1 MSISYLVPHDC
12 DSANPEDTK
21 GAPTIDWSAAIAQPA
36 FRELLRFKWRVIA
49 PMMTIYL
56 LFFAGLMLLAGYAR
70 PVMAAPALGPLN
82 VGYVLIII
90 AYPMCWAV
98 ALIYVFA
105 ADAWFDPKARAAAR
119 NLARGGK

>member
-1 MSISYLVPHDC
+1 MSIGYLMPD
-12 DSANPEDTK
+12 DYESANPQDAK
-21 GAPTIDWSAAIAQPA
+21 GATTIDWGAAVAQPV
-36 FRELLRFKWRVIA
+36 FRELLRLKWRVIA

-56 LFFAGLMLLAGYAR
+56 LFFSGLMLLAGYAR
-70 PVMAAPALGPLN
+70 PLMAAAALGPLN

-98 ALIYVFA
+98 AFIYVFA

-119 NLARGGK
+119 NVARGGK